1 MELEIKELTNV
12 DEVLKAYDIY
22 KHCMYMPT
30 TEKYEKKI
38 LSFLQNENIK
48 IFSCFVDN
56 YLKGISVISFFERYK
71 SEVLGIAVDSSARNQ
86 GIGSYMVT
94 ALKNTFNLDLIYAE
108 TDDDAVVFY
117 KKNGFN
123 ITEFTNNYDG
133 QIVTRYK
140 CELKN

>member
-12 DEVLKAYDIY
+12 DEALKAYDIY

-30 TEKYEKKI
+30 IEKYEKKVF
-38 LSFLQNENIK
+38 SFLQNENIK
-48 IFSCFVDN
+48 IFGCFVGD
-56 YLKGISVISFFERYK
+56 YLKGIVVISFFERCK
-71 SEVLGIAVDSSARNQ
+71 SEILGIAVDSSARNQ

-94 ALKNTFNLDLIYAE
+94 TLKDTFNLDLIYAE

-117 KKNGFN
+117 KKIGFN
-123 ITEFTNNYDG
+123 ITEFTNSYAG
-133 QIVTRYK
+133 QKVTRYK